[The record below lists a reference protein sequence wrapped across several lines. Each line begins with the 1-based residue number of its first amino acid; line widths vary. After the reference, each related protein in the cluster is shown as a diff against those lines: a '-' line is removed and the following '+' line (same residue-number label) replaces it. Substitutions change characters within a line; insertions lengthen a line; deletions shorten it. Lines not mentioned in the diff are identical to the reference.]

1 MIQCVVYK
9 SSRKPDTYLYVA
21 SADDLS
27 RVPAA
32 LLEMLGPLEWVMN
45 LELHAQR
52 TLARA
57 DVEQVMAQLGRQGYF
72 LQMPPPVHA
81 HH

>member
-1 MIQCVVYK
+1 MIQCTIYK

-21 SADDLS
+21 SADDFS

-32 LLEMLGPLEWVMN
+32 LLEMLGPLEWVMT
-45 LELHAQR
+45 LDLHAQR
-52 TLARA
+52 PLARA
-57 DVEQVMAQLGRQGYF
+57 DVAQVMAQLRRQGYF
-72 LQMPPPVHA
+72 LQMPPAVHA